1 MKPMVFPEKRS
12 GISGWRNGRNFRL
25 SHYWSKYFKQASS
38 LLAFCKAQVCLLS
51 ARNCLRVF
59 QKRNNRRE
67 TFCCGIP
74 GGKSFLFLSFFFSHL
89 HFSFVICPLSFVL
102 CPLSFV
108 LSHFS
113 FVLSHFS
120 RLSHFVAQISA
131 NVNIYRIDSSFLHII
146 CAFLA

>member
-1 MKPMVFPEKRS
+1 MKPMAFPEKRS

-25 SHYWSKYFKQASS
+25 SHYWSKYFKQDSS
-38 LLAFCKAQVCLLS
+38 LLA

-74 GGKSFLFLSFFFSHL
+74 GGKSFLFLFFSFSHL
-89 HFSFVICPLSFVL
+89 PSPFLICHFSFYC
-102 CPLSFV
+102 
-108 LSHFS
+108 
-113 FVLSHFS
+113 LSHFS

-131 NVNIYRIDSSFLHII
+131 NVNIYRINSSFLHII

>member
-1 MKPMVFPEKRS
+1 MKPMVFPEKRG

-25 SHYWSKYFKQASS
+25 SHYWSKYFKQDSS
-38 LLAFCKAQVCLLS
+38 LLAFCKTQVSLLS

-74 GGKSFLFLSFFFSHL
+74 GGNSFLFLCFPSPISISP
-89 HFSFVICPLSFVL
+89 FSFVI
-102 CPLSFV
+102 
-108 LSHFS
+108 SHFS
-113 FVLSHFS
+113 FVLSHFIVFLICPFS

>member
-1 MKPMVFPEKRS
+1 MEETS
-12 GISGWRNGRNFRL
+12 DSAITGQSIL
-25 SHYWSKYFKQASS
+25 SKT
-38 LLAFCKAQVCLLS
+38 QVCSLS
-51 ARNCLRVF
+51 ARLKFACFLQEIVCEFFKNEIIEERLSAVVF
-59 QKRNNRRE
+59 LAGSL
-67 TFCCGIP
+67 FFFFLFPSPISISP
-74 GGKSFLFLSFFFSHL
+74 LSFLLCH
-89 HFSFVICPLSFVL
+89 LSFVL
-102 CPLSFV
+102 CPFSFV

>member
-25 SHYWSKYFKQASS
+25 SHYWSKYFKQDSS
-38 LLAFCKAQVCLLS
+38 LLAFCKTQVCLLS
-51 ARNCLRVF
+51 ARNKFACFLQEIVCEFFKNEIIEERLSAVVF
-59 QKRNNRRE
+59 LAGSLFFFFFFFFLLPSPFLICPFSRLSHL
-67 TFCCGIP
+67 
-74 GGKSFLFLSFFFSHL
+74 SFL
-89 HFSFVICPLSFVL
+89 ICP
-102 CPLSFV
+102 
-108 LSHFS
+108 
-113 FVLSHFS
+113 FS

>member
-1 MKPMVFPEKRS
+1 MKPMAFPEKRS
-12 GISGWRNGRNFRL
+12 GISGWLNGRNFRL
-25 SHYWSKYFKQASS
+25 SHYWSKYFKQDSS
-38 LLAFCKAQVCLLS
+38 LFA

-74 GGKSFLFLSFFFSHL
+74 GGKSFLFFSFSFSHL
-89 HFSFVICPLSFVL
+89 HFSFL
-102 CPLSFV
+102 

-113 FVLSHFS
+113 FVICHFSFVICHFS